1 MTTFTWSVTNMRTM
15 SNIEPDYVVSVD
27 WVCLG
32 VDGDVTASI
41 ESTSSFSQNAES
53 VGFIPYADLTEEIV
67 LGWVQAEPNV
77 TINTEACVQGQINSI
92 ITPPVT
98 PQVTPLPWVS

>member
-1 MTTFTWSVTNMRTM
+1 M
-15 SNIEPDYVVSVD
+15 SNIEPDYVVSVN
-27 WVCLG
+27 WVCSG
-32 VDGDVTASI
+32 VDGDVTAAI

-53 VGFIPYADLTEEIV
+53 VGFITYADLTEEIV

-98 PQVTPLPWVS
+98 PQDTPLPWVS

>member
-1 MTTFTWSVTNMRTM
+1 MTTLTWSVTSMRTM
-15 SNIEPDYVVSVD
+15 SKIEPDYVVSVN
-27 WVCLG
+27 WVCSG

-53 VGFIPYADLTEEIV
+53 VGFITYADLTEEIV

-77 TINTEACVQGQINSI
+77 TINTESCVQGQINSI

-98 PQVTPLPWVS
+98 PQDTPLPWVS

>member
-1 MTTFTWSVTNMRTM
+1 M
-15 SNIEPDYVVSVD
+15 SNIEPDYVVSVN
-27 WVCLG
+27 WACLG

-41 ESTSSFSQNAES
+41 ENTSSFSQNAES

-92 ITPPVT
+92 INPPVT
-98 PQVTPLPWVS
+98 PQDTPLPW

>member
-1 MTTFTWSVTNMRTM
+1 MTTFTWSVMSMRTM
-15 SNIEPDYVVSVD
+15 SNIEPDYVVSVN
-27 WVCLG
+27 WVCSG

-41 ESTSSFSQNAES
+41 ENTSSFSQNAES

-77 TINTEACVQGQINSI
+77 TINTESCVQGQINSI

-98 PQVTPLPWVS
+98 PQDTPLPWVS

>member
-15 SNIEPDYVVSVD
+15 SNIEPDYVVSVN
-27 WVCLG
+27 WACSG
-32 VDGDVTASI
+32 ADGDVTASI
-41 ESTSSFSQNAES
+41 ESSSSFSQNAES
-53 VGFIPYADLTEEIV
+53 AGFIPYADLTEEIV
-67 LGWVQAEPNV
+67 LGWVQDEPNV

-98 PQVTPLPWVS
+98 PQDTPLPWVS

>member
-1 MTTFTWSVTNMRTM
+1 MRTM
-15 SNIEPDYVVSVD
+15 SNIEPDYVVSVN
-27 WVCLG
+27 WVCSG

-41 ESTSSFSQNAES
+41 ENTSSFSQNAES

-67 LGWVQAEPNV
+67 LGWVQAESNV
-77 TINTEACVQGQINSI
+77 TINTESCVQGQNNSI

-98 PQVTPLPWVS
+98 PQDTPLPWVS

>member
-1 MTTFTWSVTNMRTM
+1 
-15 SNIEPDYVVSVD
+15 
-27 WVCLG
+27 
-32 VDGDVTASI
+32 
-41 ESTSSFSQNAES
+41 
-53 VGFIPYADLTEEIV
+53 LTEEIV

-98 PQVTPLPWVS
+98 PQDTPLPWVS

>member
-1 MTTFTWSVTNMRTM
+1 M
-15 SNIEPDYVVSVD
+15 SNIEPDYVVSVN
-27 WVCLG
+27 WVCSG

-41 ESTSSFSQNAES
+41 ENTSSFSQNAES
-53 VGFIPYADLTEEIV
+53 VGFILYADLTEEIV

-77 TINTEACVQGQINSI
+77 TINAEACVQGQINSI

-98 PQVTPLPWVS
+98 PQSTPLPWVS

>member
-15 SNIEPDYVVSVD
+15 SNIEPDYVVSVN
-27 WVCLG
+27 WVCSG
-32 VDGDVTASI
+32 VDGDVTAAI

-53 VGFIPYADLTEEIV
+53 VGFIPYADLTEETV

-77 TINTEACVQGQINSI
+77 TINTESCVQGQINSI

-98 PQVTPLPWVS
+98 PQDTPLPWVS